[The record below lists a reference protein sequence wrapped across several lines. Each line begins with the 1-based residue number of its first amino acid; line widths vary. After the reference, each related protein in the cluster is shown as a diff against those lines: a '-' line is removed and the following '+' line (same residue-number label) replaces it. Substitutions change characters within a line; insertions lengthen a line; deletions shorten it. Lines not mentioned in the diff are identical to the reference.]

1 MKRLVLLGMVVIG
14 AGVSSAQMTLRVKP
28 FVQIVGD
35 NRMGVSW
42 LVTGNAFGEVKWRQQ
57 CDDWTKAYYAVDGL
71 REANTPIQR
80 ARLSGYNPALPL
92 DIEAASSE
100 MLSFRVYRAPE
111 YGEAVTNRPPQV
123 AALMNTDGETSFAV
137 FTDCHSRTNCYPE
150 LLPKLGEG
158 LRFVVLAG
166 DNLSDP
172 PTEQAA
178 IDGLFAP
185 MAWFT
190 EQGLACLF
198 LRGNHETRGAFAREL
213 KRYLVLPD
221 DRYYGAMTL
230 GQLRLIWLDCGE
242 DKADDSKEYY
252 GLNDFAPYM
261 RAQLEWLKQELASE
275 AFKRATWRIVITH
288 IPPEWNN
295 EESKKW
301 QGSERMN
308 TQFAPLLSKAGVT
321 AMICGH
327 THKPELLPPSEKEGY
342 GFKGPVFIGGSW
354 PVEKQV
360 VTRVDASRARLHI
373 TMINSEGE
381 IVEAFEKSAVRYPN

>member
-80 ARLSGYNPALPL
+80 ALLSGYDPAHALMF
-92 DIEAASSE
+92 EATSSE
-100 MLSFRVYRAPE
+100 VTAFKVYRPVE
-111 YGEAVTNRPPQV
+111 YGTVVAPQPAQVT
-123 AALMNTDGETSFAV
+123 ALVGADGETSFAV
-137 FTDCHSRTNCYPE
+137 FTDCHSRTNCYTE
-150 LLPKLGEG
+150 LLPKLGAG
-158 LRFVVLAG
+158 LRFVVLNG
-166 DNLSDP
+166 DNLNDP
-172 PTEQAA
+172 PTEQSA

-190 EQGLACLF
+190 GQGLATLF

-288 IPPEWNN
+288 IPPEWDS
-295 EESKKW
+295 EEAKKW
-301 QGSERMN
+301 EGTMRMN
-308 TQFAPLLSKAGVT
+308 TQFAPLLSAAGVT

-327 THKPELLPPSEKEGY
+327 THKPALQPPSEKEGY
-342 GFKGPVFIGGSW
+342 GFNGPVFIGGCW
-354 PVEKQV
+354 PVEKQI
-360 VTRVDASRARLHI
+360 VTRVDAARDQLKI
-373 TMINSEGE
+373 TMLKPDGT
-381 IVEAFEKSAVRYPN
+381 VFAEKSWAKRAGP